1 MLNIVRSILRILAL
15 ALALALCASDRAAA
29 QSTMAIDFED
39 AFSPEFMKRDVPTF
53 KSILLLDDDQTSI
66 IDALIHDYNEQF
78 EQALRGVREDVRA
91 AQAAMGVEDP
101 EIDQQREAL
110 RGEIATMFEEMQR
123 ELANLPVGADAG
135 EVRVKYEGHMK
146 ELQARLQQL
155 QTSPMRG
162 EQLAKLFDDASLRME
177 RWRSERKAIR
187 EKFAAEVNA
196 VLRLEQQGRWPALE
210 RRLLRERTLGRGLLQ
225 GEGVDLFLVARDVK
239 LDEAQRQSLAT
250 ALTDYEMALDAGLR
264 TRNETIE
271 NSEREIFKS
280 VQRSDVDTLSALIER
295 ITQARVSV
303 RNVNDDFAARLA
315 SQAGESGWAAGAIME
330 AYRQR
335 GYPLVFRDTQ
345 ALRLIKAAQELPGI
359 TPEQV
364 QGLASLRSA
373 YESELGP
380 MNERVLA
387 AVREHEPA
395 QVALRETRR
404 LLPPVPEQEAA
415 ERDRPVDGMR
425 QAFNERAE
433 MGKRYDAQLQAV
445 LGEEL
450 YERLPRNQGGVPAA
464 REP

>member
-1 MLNIVRSILRILAL
+1 
-15 ALALALCASDRAAA
+15 
-29 QSTMAIDFED
+29 
-39 AFSPEFMKRDVPTF
+39 
-53 KSILLLDDDQTSI
+53 
-66 IDALIHDYNEQF
+66 
-78 EQALRGVREDVRA
+78 
-91 AQAAMGVEDP
+91 
-101 EIDQQREAL
+101 
-110 RGEIATMFEEMQR
+110 
-123 ELANLPVGADAG
+123 
-135 EVRVKYEGHMK
+135 
-146 ELQARLQQL
+146 
-155 QTSPMRG
+155 MRG

-187 EKFAAEVNA
+187 EKFAADVNA
-196 VLRLEQQGRWPALE
+196 VLRPEQQGRWPALE

-315 SQAGESGWAAGAIME
+315 SQAGESGGAAGAIME